1 MRALAVLGTEPEPQ
15 LPGVPLMSETFPGF
29 VARIF
34 HGIWGPPGMPAETV
48 AGLAAAASELVA
60 DPWLRERMAPL
71 ATRLIGEGPAALDAA
86 MGRDLALWSGIVR
99 ERDIRLDW
107 PRRRPAGCLPGG
119 PAKHCSRSVEGRRR
133 QRPAREDAMRHEH
146 RRRG

>member
-1 MRALAVLGTEPEPQ
+1 
-15 LPGVPLMSETFPGF
+15 
-29 VARIF
+29 
-34 HGIWGPPGMPAETV
+34 MPAEAEADV
-48 AGLAAAASELVA
+48 AAAVAELAAA
-60 DPWLRERMAPL
+60 PWLRERMAPL
-71 ATRLIGEGPAALDAA
+71 VIRLIGEGPAALDAP

-107 PRRRPAGCLPGG
+107 PWRRPADCVPGE
-119 PAKHCSRSVEGRRR
+119 PAKHCSPSAKGRRQ